1 MIEDIDGLDDAEP
14 DEAAAVAAALHAHVA
29 GGSVPPAPP
38 EATWDGERWTFAGR
52 LRALRGR
59 SARVPDGAPT
69 DAWAAAGRS
78 DRF

>member
-1 MIEDIDGLDDAEP
+1 VIEGLEDADP

-29 GGSVPPAPP
+29 GGAPAAPP
-38 EATWDGERWTFAGR
+38 PETWDGERWAFAGR
-52 LRALRGR
+52 LRALGGR

-69 DAWAAAGRS
+69 DAWAAAGRV